1 MGDVIED
8 TKPTLDDLWAEDEN
22 QKPESPPIRLSR
34 SPSSKHEH
42 KSPFPG
48 STSPPSASPIG
59 EEDLKPRTARASSS
73 TSKTKSRKAS
83 PEVFKPVLIDDLPT
97 AWDEAH
103 ETFEALEKCVYERKD
118 IGLSKENDEMMVCE
132 CVYNRRRSLIH
143 YSFDWR

>member
-22 QKPESPPIRLSR
+22 QKPETPPIPPSR
-34 SPSSKHEH
+34 SPSPKHEH

-132 CVYNRRRSLIH
+132 CVYNRRRFLIH